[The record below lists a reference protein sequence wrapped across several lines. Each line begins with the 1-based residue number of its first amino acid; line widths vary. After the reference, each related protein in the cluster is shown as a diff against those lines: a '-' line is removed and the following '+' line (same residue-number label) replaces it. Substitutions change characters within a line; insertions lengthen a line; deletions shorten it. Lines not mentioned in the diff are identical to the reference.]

1 MALGSRTCEKRSRVA
16 VKLGASRQD
25 MSSRPMSVPME
36 TITVVEE
43 LDQIL
48 EQAHELSQ
56 VIIVDWLVKEKKE
69 YISLDLSQGRGLEL
83 PSYVAEKNS
92 ANF

>member
-1 MALGSRTCEKRSRVA
+1 
-16 VKLGASRQD
+16 

-36 TITVVEE
+36 AITVVEE

-83 PSYVAEKNS
+83 TSYVAEKN
-92 ANF
+92 